1 MSLMDQFPASR
12 PGHESTQRPNYDFE
26 YKIKVMLPTNESTA
40 TFNAF
45 MLKDCAIDMTLS
57 HNKWA
62 IWQYDWHITDLMHT
76 ILKNCSTVECDP
88 GYHGVT
94 RLHGQVSGSMKGHV
108 TRFDCEHT
116 TMIAEVSKALEDIK
130 PKPLKAKIIVKAIRD
145 VQWAN
150 AFYHK
155 LFAIFDVK
163 PVYVDKWNAAN
174 LALRTIPPT
183 VPEQTQ
189 EQVGEPPAQRQ
200 RTA

>member
-1 MSLMDQFPASR
+1 
-12 PGHESTQRPNYDFE
+12 
-26 YKIKVMLPTNESTA
+26 MLPTNESAA

-45 MLKDCAIDMTLS
+45 MLKDCAIDMSLS

-62 IWQYDWHITDLMHT
+62 IWQFVWQITNVMHA
-76 ILKNCSTVECDP
+76 ILKNCSTIECDP
-88 GYHGVT
+88 EYHGVT
-94 RLHGQVSGSMKGHV
+94 RLHGQINGSMKGHV

-116 TMIAEVSKALEDIK
+116 TMIAEVSKALLDIK
-130 PKPLKAKIIVKAIRD
+130 PKPLKAKIIVKSIRD

-163 PVYVDKWNAAN
+163 PVYVDKWKAAN

>member
-1 MSLMDQFPASR
+1 
-12 PGHESTQRPNYDFE
+12 
-26 YKIKVMLPTNESTA
+26 
-40 TFNAF
+40 
-45 MLKDCAIDMTLS
+45 MLKECAIDMSLS

-88 GYHGVT
+88 EYHGVT
-94 RLHGQVSGSMKGHV
+94 RLHGQVNGSMKGHV

-130 PKPLKAKIIVKAIRD
+130 PKPLKAKIIVKSIRD

-163 PVYVDKWNAAN
+163 PVYVDKWKAAN
-174 LALRTIPPT
+174 LALSTIPPT

-200 RTA
+200 RIA

>member
-12 PGHESTQRPNYDFE
+12 PGHESTQQPNYDFE
-26 YKIKVMLPTNESTA
+26 YKIKVMLPTNESAA
-40 TFNAF
+40 TFDAF
-45 MLKDCAIDMTLS
+45 MLKDCAIDMSLS

-62 IWQYDWHITDLMHT
+62 IWQFVWQITNVMHA
-76 ILKNCSTVECDP
+76 ILKNCSTIECDP
-88 GYHGVT
+88 EYHGVT
-94 RLHGQVSGSMKGHV
+94 RLHGQVNGSMKGHV

-116 TMIAEVSKALEDIK
+116 TMIAEVSKALEDMK

>member
-12 PGHESTQRPNYDFE
+12 HDRVSTQRPNYDFE
-26 YKIKVMLPTNESTA
+26 YTIKVMIPTNESAA

-57 HNKWA
+57 HNQWA
-62 IWQYDWHITDLMHT
+62 VWQYDWNITDLMHS
-76 ILKNCSTVECDP
+76 IIKNCSTVECDP
-88 GYHGVT
+88 QYHGVT
-94 RLHGQVSGSMKGHV
+94 RLHGQVNGSMKGHV

-116 TMIAEVSKALEDIK
+116 TMIAEVSKALLDIK
-130 PKPLKAKIIVKAIRD
+130 PKPLKAKIIVKTIRD

-150 AFYHK
+150 GFYNK
-155 LFAIFDVK
+155 LFAMFDVK
-163 PVYVDKWNAAN
+163 PEYVDKWNAAN

>member
-1 MSLMDQFPASR
+1 
-12 PGHESTQRPNYDFE
+12 
-26 YKIKVMLPTNESTA
+26 
-40 TFNAF
+40 
-45 MLKDCAIDMTLS
+45 
-57 HNKWA
+57 
-62 IWQYDWHITDLMHT
+62 
-76 ILKNCSTVECDP
+76 
-88 GYHGVT
+88 
-94 RLHGQVSGSMKGHV
+94 MKGHV

-183 VPEQTQ
+183 VPEQAQ